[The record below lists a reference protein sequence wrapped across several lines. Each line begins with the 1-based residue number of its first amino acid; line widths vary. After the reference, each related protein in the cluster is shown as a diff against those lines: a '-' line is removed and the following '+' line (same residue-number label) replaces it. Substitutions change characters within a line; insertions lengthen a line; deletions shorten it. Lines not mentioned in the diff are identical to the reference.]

1 MQRGIA
7 VMVLTAL
14 AGAPASAA
22 VCDIQ
27 CRSATAQHSTT
38 ETSGDASAMAG
49 DCHGSSTSGQFHVR
63 TPSSH
68 PCGDHDLTFEDA
80 AAAQLA
86 SRGNATELLHLAAA
100 VLALHSAP
108 QAPETSLRSSSSLGP
123 PLPPPAPTRAP
134 LVLRI

>member
-38 ETSGDASAMAG
+38 ERSGDASATAG

-63 TPSSH
+63 NPSNH

-86 SRGNATELLHLAAA
+86 SRDNATELLHLAAA

-108 QAPETSLRSSSSLGP
+108 ETLLRSSSSLGP
-123 PLPPPAPTRAP
+123 RLPPPAPTRAP